1 MLRIMPFMPPCC
13 IFFIIF
19 CIWVNC
25 LSRRFTSCTWVPEPA
40 AIRFL
45 REPLMRSGF

>member
-1 MLRIMPFMPPCC
+1 MPPCC